1 MNITHLSQRMGWF
14 VFAVVLITRICS
26 GETTLV
32 LTTRTATSGQSDA
45 RVTVPAGDTVRV
57 QSPYTGL
64 ALVWFKDDK
73 VIPGAT
79 QPTLVLPAVS
89 AGDAG
94 VYRSMINDPLALVVP
109 SQALHLAVGPVARF
123 VNTSTRALVGQGQEV
138 LVGGFVVTGPASK
151 KVILRVVGP
160 SLRSFGVDR
169 PLADPVLRLYDA
181 QGKLY
186 TGGYAYPAIVG
197 GPTYESDLAGSLL
210 SVGAFP
216 LPAGSKD
223 VVELRPFP
231 AGSYTAVVSSASG
244 GSGVVLFEVY
254 EVP

>member
-1 MNITHLSQRMGWF
+1 MNLTRSSHRMNWI
-14 VFAVVLITRICS
+14 VFAVVLITQVCR

-32 LTTRTATSGQSDA
+32 LMTRTATTGLSDA
-45 RVTVPAGDTVRV
+45 RVTVPAGETVRV
-57 QSPYTGL
+57 QSPYAGP
-64 ALVWFKDDK
+64 AHVWFKDDK

-109 SQALHLAVGPVARF
+109 SQSLHLAVGPVARF